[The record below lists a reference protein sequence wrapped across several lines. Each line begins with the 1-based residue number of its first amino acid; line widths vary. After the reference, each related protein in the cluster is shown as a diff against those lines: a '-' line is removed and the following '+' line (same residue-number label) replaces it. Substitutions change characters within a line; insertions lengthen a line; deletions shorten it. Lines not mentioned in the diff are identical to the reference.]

1 MFCFGVNTERL
12 KLKDPEW
19 AVIVWLSPAGLWL
32 TPPMA
37 MKFWEAAL
45 LVATL
50 ASVSAVKQQ
59 RVPET
64 WAAEFSQIRF
74 RGTWIQS
81 QSGRSLGIHSLTLL
95 ALAVAAVAT
104 CAVGLGMFYF
114 QVVRD
119 AEALLKGRKW
129 GHSNAE
135 GTCWYKDS
143 MVYGSH
149 PRKTT
154 IAKSLLDPSQ
164 AKLKDVANDGL
175 TQPRT
180 IVVG

>member
-19 AVIVWLSPAGLWL
+19 AVNVWLSPAGLWL

-64 WAAEFSQIRF
+64 WAAEGAAAWNF
-74 RGTWIQS
+74 
-81 QSGRSLGIHSLTLL
+81 RSLGIHSLTLL

-149 PRKTT
+149 PRETT